1 MVLSQSFDILF
12 QFAMVYWVPDAIG
25 GHNLAYLST
34 CGVGYSNIL
43 FGVLMLF
50 AFTGDTY
57 TSYFGFR
64 FRKICV
70 PVSLLV
76 LTSVAVPDSSFT
88 GHFFGII
95 AALVIKFGGFLTFRF
110 LPQLE
115 WLVAFESGTCTTAFS
130 AKFMFYSVQ
139 DCIRSDFSCVI
150 LPCLLKT
157 KIATLQ
163 QMREQRARMA
173 NGT

>member
-1 MVLSQSFDILF
+1 MIFEYQFYRIVTSEFTHGNLSHIIFNASTLIIFGVEVEKVYGTFFYATLHFWLMVLSQFFDIWF
-12 QFAMVYWVPDAIG
+12 QFAMVYWVPDFAG
-25 GHNLAYLST
+25 GRNLAYLST

-70 PVSLLV
+70 PVLLLV

-88 GHFFGII
+88 GHLFGII
-95 AALVIKFGGFLTFRF
+95 AALVVKFGGFLSLRL
-110 LPQLE
+110 LP
-115 WLVAFESGTCTTAFS
+115 
-130 AKFMFYSVQ
+130 
-139 DCIRSDFSCVI
+139 
-150 LPCLLKT
+150 
-157 KIATLQ
+157 
-163 QMREQRARMA
+163 
-173 NGT
+173 